1 MKQSRLLFSA
11 VLAATLILLAAPL
24 SASDAK
30 DPATI
35 VKGAIDYWRDVSS
48 FAVVKMTVH
57 RPDWER
63 TSEMRSW
70 TRGEKDSL
78 VRFVKPARDAGSATL
93 KVGDDMWIFSPKLN
107 RVIKLPF
114 SMMAQSWMGS
124 DFSYNDLAKS
134 DQIIHNF
141 THRLV
146 KTEKKDGHTIYTIES
161 TPKPDA
167 PVIWGKEV
175 LRVRDDRILL
185 EEEFF
190 DQDGKPVKRL
200 RTMDIAKLGGK
211 LYATRMRM
219 EKLDEKDH
227 WTEITYTD
235 ASFGLKLPDGLF
247 TLSNLRNPRPDWEK
261 QR

>member
-1 MKQSRLLFSA
+1 MKASA
-11 VLAATLILLAAPL
+11 PSVSTVLAAALTILAASIPS
-24 SASDAK
+24 SAAD
-30 DPATI
+30 DPAAI

-48 FAVVKMTVH
+48 FAVVEMTVH

-63 TSEMRSW
+63 SSLMRTW

-134 DQIIHNF
+134 DQIIQNF

-146 KTEKKDGHTIYTIES
+146 ETRKQGGHTVYVIES
-161 TPKPDA
+161 IPRPDA
-167 PVIWGKEV
+167 PVIWGKER
-175 LRVRDDRILL
+175 LTIRDDRLLL
-185 EEEFF
+185 EETFF

-200 RTMDIAKLGGK
+200 RAVKIGKLGGK
-211 LYATRMRM
+211 LYMTTMRM
-219 EKLDEKDH
+219 EKLDETDH
-227 WTEITYTD
+227 WTEITYRK
-235 ASFGLKLPDGLF
+235 ASFGLSLPDALF
-247 TLSNLRNPRPDWEK
+247 TLSNLRNPRPDWER
-261 QR
+261 Q

>member
-1 MKQSRLLFSA
+1 MGLPA
-11 VLAATLILLAAPL
+11 LAIILAILAIPTP
-24 SASDAK
+24 ASGAD
-30 DPATI
+30 DPAAI

-48 FAVVKMTVH
+48 YAVVEMTVH

-63 TSEMRSW
+63 SSLMRAW

-146 KTEKKDGHTIYTIES
+146 ETDKQDGHTVYVVES
-161 TPKPDA
+161 TPRPDA
-167 PVIWGKEV
+167 PVIWGKER
-175 LRVRDDRILL
+175 LRIRDDHLLL
-185 EEEFF
+185 EETFF
-190 DQDGKPVKRL
+190 DQEGKPVKRL
-200 RTMDIAKLGGK
+200 RTVKIGRLGGK
-211 LYATRMRM
+211 LYTSVMRM
-219 EKLDEKDH
+219 EKMNEPDH
-227 WTEITYTD
+227 WTEITYRK
-235 ASFGLKLPDGLF
+235 ASFGLSLPDAVF
-247 TLSNLRNPRPDWEK
+247 TLSNLRNPRPGWE
-261 QR
+261 RP

>member
-1 MKQSRLLFSA
+1 MTRSLRSGLVALA
-11 VLAATLILLAAPL
+11 LILAAFGALKATAA
-24 SASDAK
+24 AD

-35 VKGAIDYWRDVSS
+35 VKGAIDYWRDVTSYT
-48 FAVVKMTVH
+48 VVEMTVH

-63 TSEMRSW
+63 ASLMRAW

-146 KTEKKDGHTIYTIES
+146 KTDKQDGHAVYVIES
-161 TPKPDA
+161 TPLPNA
-167 PVIWGKEV
+167 PVIWGKER
-175 LRVRDDRILL
+175 LRIRDDHLLL
-185 EEEFF
+185 EETFF

-200 RTMDIAKLGGK
+200 SAVKIGRLGGK
-211 LYATRMRM
+211 VYVTSMRM
-219 EKLDEKDH
+219 EKLDEADH
-227 WTEITYTD
+227 WTEITYRK
-235 ASFGLKLPDGLF
+235 ASFGLSLPDAVF
-247 TLSNLRNPRPDWEK
+247 TLSNLRNPRPGWE
-261 QR
+261 RP